1 VGKEFIFMNNIV
13 QALLLLSFF
22 IATSGCGE
30 KTMGLYKQSDITSII
45 VQSVDFK
52 NIELSY
58 LPLMETLYY
67 SPGANLVES
76 ADTINLEMLRCSIN
90 SQCEVTNKAR
100 HEDSGPLVLLV
111 EHKGKAVWMVFKD
124 GKLKIYP
131 K

>member
-1 VGKEFIFMNNIV
+1 MNNLLRV
-13 QALLLLSFF
+13 VLLLPFLT
-22 IATSGCGE
+22 ATFGCGE

-45 VQSVDFK
+45 VESVDSK
-52 NIELSY
+52 HVELKY
-58 LPLMETLYY
+58 LPILETLYY

-76 ADTINLEMLRCSIN
+76 VDTINLEMLRCSIN
-90 SQCEVTNKAR
+90 SQCEVTNIAR
-100 HEDSGPLVLLV
+100 REDSGSLVLIV